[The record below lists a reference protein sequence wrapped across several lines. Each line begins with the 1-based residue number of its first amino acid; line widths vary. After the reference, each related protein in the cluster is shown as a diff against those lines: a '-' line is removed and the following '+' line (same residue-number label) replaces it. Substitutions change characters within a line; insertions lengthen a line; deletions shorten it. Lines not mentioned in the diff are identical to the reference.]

1 MVGGDACRCVT
12 VEVALD
18 AIVIGST
25 DVDGSTFHEE
35 VLVARD
41 AIAYRRS
48 HVDGGILDAD
58 VFTCLDAVFYVAHN
72 VKCTFL
78 LELSVS
84 LYIKAAFLRSAGSI
98 DKRIG
103 GACNDLHVDTLAIL
117 DMDGGTTVDRRCVRQ
132 CETIQFDSGFVGT

>member
-1 MVGGDACRCVT
+1 MVGGDACRCVS

-35 VLVARD
+35 ILVARD

-48 HVDGGILDAD
+48 HVDGSVLDAD
-58 VFTCLDAVFYVAHN
+58 VFSRLDAVFYVAHN

-84 LYIKAAFLRSAGSI
+84 LYIEAAFLRAAGSI
-98 DKRIG
+98 DKCIG
-103 GACNDLHVDTLAIL
+103 GARDDLHVDAFAVL
-117 DMDGGTTVDRRCVRQ
+117 DMDGGTAVNRRCVRQ
-132 CETIQFDSGFVGT
+132 CEAI

>member
-12 VEVALD
+12 VEVTLD
-18 AIVIGST
+18 AIVSGAT
-25 DVDGSTFHEE
+25 DIDSSTFHEE
-35 VLVARD
+35 ILVARD
-41 AIAYRRS
+41 AITYRRS
-48 HVDGGILDAD
+48 HVDGGVLDAD

-84 LYIKAAFLRSAGSI
+84 LHIKAAFLRSAGSI

-103 GACNDLHVDTLAIL
+103 GTRDDLHIDTFAVL
-117 DMDGGTTVDRRCVRQ
+117 DMYGSTAVNRCCVGQ
-132 CETIQFDSGFVGT
+132 CEAI